1 MNEEQI
7 EKQLEWLEKEHRED
21 KKTIASLQKKISEL
35 EASIKGVQNN
45 VQSLDDELVKN
56 GVRLTK
62 MDSYEGALEAHRKE
76 VKKELDSHEKK
87 AKKRE
92 NYAKE
97 KYEKMFAELSV
108 ELADTRVGLEKFKPL
123 SEAIEGLKKQGLAR
137 ERMIHALEEHVKGFD
152 GIEDR
157 FKEGIKIVADDLE
170 ASKKRTTDTQG
181 EVTALRRRLEESRA
195 QIDLAAEAQKKIDT
209 RILELMASEDER
221 RENQRDFLDE
231 ISRNKLDVE
240 KAFAEWTKRFSGI
253 EERAETLT
261 SALQTYNEIE
271 ISLRKAQK
279 DFEDIVE
286 QISRRIHEITEMQRL
301 GEERFRQEW
310 TTFKADDQKRWVNY
324 SLTQEEQTKESA
336 RRHDR
341 LNDRL
346 TTIEEIFQDLQD
358 SVEQNSEQMETM
370 MQGLMGVLREWLST
384 NERFTD
390 AG

>member
-21 KKTIASLQKKISEL
+21 KKTIASLQKKIGEL
-35 EASIKGVQNN
+35 ETAITGVQGS
-45 VQSLDDELVKN
+45 VQSLDDDLIKT

-62 MDSYEGALEAHRKE
+62 MDAFEDALEAHRKE
-76 VKKELDSHEKK
+76 VKKELDAHEKK

-97 KYEKMFAELSV
+97 KYDKQFSELSV
-108 ELADTRVGLEKFKPL
+108 DIADIRTGLDKIKPL
-123 SEAIEGLKKQGLAR
+123 KQEIESLKKQGTDR
-137 ERMIHALEEHVKGFD
+137 ERMIHALEEQAKGYTD
-152 GIEDR
+152 IENNL
-157 FKEGIKIVADDLE
+157 KAAISLVEEDLKSE
-170 ASKKRTTDTQG
+170 KNRTTDAQG
-181 EVTALRRRLEESRA
+181 EITALRRRMEEYRA
-195 QIDLAAEAQKKIDT
+195 QVDLLTETQKKTDT
-209 RILELMASEDER
+209 RILELMSSEDDR
-221 RENQRDFLDE
+221 REKQREFLDE
-231 ISRNKLDVE
+231 VSRNKLDVE
-240 KAFAEWTKRFSGI
+240 KAFAEWTKRFTTI

-271 ISLRKAQK
+271 VSLRRAQK

-324 SLTQEEQTKESA
+324 TLTQEEQTKESA

-358 SVEQNSEQMETM
+358 SVEQNAEQMETM
-370 MQGLMGVLREWLST
+370 MQGLLGVLQEWLST
-384 NERFTD
+384 NERFSD

>member
-62 MDSYEGALEAHRKE
+62 MDSYEDALQAHRKE

-92 NYAKE
+92 TYAKE

-123 SEAIEGLKKQGLAR
+123 SEAIEGLKKQGITR
-137 ERMIHALEEHVKGFD
+137 ERMIHALEEHIKGFD

-157 FKEGIKIVADDLE
+157 FKEGIKVVADDLE

-209 RILELMASEDER
+209 RILELMASEDQR

-240 KAFAEWTKRFSGI
+240 KAFAEWTKRFTTI

-279 DFEDIVE
+279 DFENIVE